1 MEGTATR
8 ALIEWSKLDKIRQWG
23 ALETV
28 FSKFEKKHL
37 VACAL
42 SLIFVPEVA
51 AFLKEK
57 AGEDSRTILEC
68 LKQMECMFIE
78 DETRFGIVTDEGRQ
92 ALDKFKSRH
101 AYKGNVVYLQHA
113 YDWADEEDNEQHT
126 VFAFY
131 MNTDEETIG
140 FEAVAITEYTMA
152 SEPWF
157 IKSESVLQDD
167 GFEAIIRES
176 PQLLL
181 VLNKSFDT
189 KMIAKTIALS

>member
-8 ALIEWSKLDKIRQWG
+8 ALIEWSKLERIRQCSQLH
-23 ALETV
+23 AV

-37 VACAL
+37 VACAY
-42 SLIFVPEVA
+42 SLVFVPEVA
-51 AFLKEK
+51 AYLKKK
-57 AGEDSRTILEC
+57 AGEDSNAILEC
-68 LKQMECMFIE
+68 LKQMESMFIE

-92 ALDKFKSRH
+92 ALDDFKSRH
-101 AYKGNVVYLQHA
+101 ASKENVVYLQHA
-113 YDWADEEDNEQHT
+113 YDWDDEEDNERHT

-131 MNTDEETIG
+131 ENTDEETIG

-157 IKSESVLQDD
+157 IKSESVPQDD
-167 GFEAIIRES
+167 GFEAIIRDS
-176 PQLLL
+176 PELLL
-181 VLNKSFDT
+181 VLNKSFDN